1 MLKASSLPRH
11 EAPKEERAS
20 GASQTREGRVRF
32 SRASEVRDT
41 RGEESQVSP
50 GLSLDR
56 KGSLLSIQRWRCPRT
71 RGLTE
76 EESHVV
82 SVGQVCGEAGG
93 LVPGTAQPLE
103 GGGLLPSS
111 IYFTLPLLALYSSI
125 LFSKTSTDF
134 LTGSTWTK
142 DIMQVS
148 RGSQSVFHTCVS
160 RVLVES
166 LK

>member
-103 GGGLLPSS
+103 GGAASFQHLLHSTPPRTLFQHFVLENLNRLPNWVYLDKGHYASVQRKPERVSHLCFPSLS
-111 IYFTLPLLALYSSI
+111 
-125 LFSKTSTDF
+125 
-134 LTGSTWTK
+134 
-142 DIMQVS
+142 
-148 RGSQSVFHTCVS
+148 
-160 RVLVES
+160 
-166 LK
+166 